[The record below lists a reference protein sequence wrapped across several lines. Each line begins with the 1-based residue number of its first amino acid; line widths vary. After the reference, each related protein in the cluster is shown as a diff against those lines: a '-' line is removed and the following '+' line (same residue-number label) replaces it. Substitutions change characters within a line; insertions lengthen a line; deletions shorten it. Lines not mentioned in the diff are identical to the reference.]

1 MFWGK
6 LGEIF
11 ERREVFN
18 LGRSFSVLGKIFFD
32 YRDLGVGGLSRFFEI
47 ERLSG
52 YFMSGLREDS

>member
-1 MFWGK
+1 M
-6 LGEIF
+6 GEIF